1 MSTILRLQLIFDN
14 TFDSLCLYISVR
26 QRYQRDYII
35 ANEKSPQS
43 VAGRQIEKTVCT
55 TTSHLCRTPD
65 LNKME
70 KSLKKTWYFTDVKK
84 NQLVE
89 IGKDLVVKGSNIKE
103 VVEVLV
109 GSLQDRE
116 PSDFSIWMLHLH
128 NPGSSPDLESF
139 DKISVRL
146 LPGRENTCQATPC
159 HSSY

>member
-70 KSLKKTWYFTDVKK
+70 KSLKKNLIFYRRQEKSACRDW
-84 NQLVE
+84 QRSG
-89 IGKDLVVKGSNIKE
+89 GKGVQHK
-103 VVEVLV
+103 
-109 GSLQDRE
+109 R
-116 PSDFSIWMLHLH
+116 
-128 NPGSSPDLESF
+128 
-139 DKISVRL
+139 
-146 LPGRENTCQATPC
+146 GR
-159 HSSY
+159 